1 MTSLL
6 AGRIRG
12 ASLIASLLVP
22 MLVLPLSPAA
32 AAPLQ
37 LGAAD
42 TVWMLLMTML
52 VLLMAV
58 AGLAL
63 FYSGLVRAKNAIAT
77 LTQVF
82 TVFCVAAVVWFACG
96 YSVAFSSSS
105 WVSFF
110 GGFGKAFLISVK
122 PGSIAATHTLGAGL
136 PEYVH
141 FAFQM
146 MLAGLAPALIV
157 GAFAE
162 RMRFQAVVLFA
173 VLWSAFV
180 YVPITHMMW
189 FAPGPDAIADAARA
203 IQLAAPGAAR
213 RQAEI
218 ALAALQADAGLFA
231 QWGAI
236 DFAGGLV
243 VHASAG
249 IAGLIGALV
258 VGQRGGYG
266 RETMAPHNLA
276 MMLMGGA
283 LLWIGLI
290 GLNAG
295 AALGANNAA
304 ALAVINSL
312 LAAVGGAVAWI
323 AIEIGSEQQPSL
335 IGVVSGMLAGLVAVA
350 AGAGYVAP
358 VAAFALGLVAA
369 PVCYWA
375 CTYLKHT
382 YQYDDSLDVFGIH
395 CVGGVLGMLAVGVL
409 ASPDLGGAGIA
420 SFALRPGEAVIA
432 PFDIAGQMR
441 AQVTA
446 LAVALCWSSY
456 VSYRLFKLV
465 DSLVGLRPSPED
477 EARGLDIVDHGER
490 VYN

>member
-6 AGRIRG
+6 ASRIRD
-12 ASLIASLLVP
+12 ASLVALLLLGVAP
-22 MLVLPLSPAA
+22 PAA

-37 LGAAD
+37 LSAAD
-42 TVWMLLMTML
+42 TGWMLLMTLL

-82 TVFCVAAVVWFACG
+82 TVFCAAAVLWFACG
-96 YSVAFSSSS
+96 YSVAFSSGT

-110 GGFGKAFLISVK
+110 GGFGKAFLVSVK
-122 PGSIAATHTLGAGL
+122 PGSLVATHTLGAGI
-136 PEYVH
+136 PEFVH
-141 FAFQM
+141 FAYQM

-173 VLWSAFV
+173 VLWSLFV

-189 FAPGPDAIADAARA
+189 FAPGPDALADAARA
-203 IQLAAPGAAR
+203 VQLAAPGAAR

-218 ALAALQADAGLFA
+218 ALAALHADAGLFA

-258 VGQRGGYG
+258 VGKRAGYG
-266 RETMAPHNLA
+266 RETMTPHNLS
-276 MMLMGGA
+276 MMLTGGA
-283 LLWIGLI
+283 LLWVGLI

-295 AALGANNAA
+295 AAMGVNGSA

-323 AIEIGSEQQPSL
+323 AIEIGAEQRPTL
-335 IGVVSGMLAGLVAVA
+335 IGVVSGLLAGLVAIAAA
-350 AGAGYVAP
+350 AGYAAP
-358 VAAFALGLVAA
+358 VGAFALGLVAA

-375 CTYLKHT
+375 CTYLKHL

-409 ASPDLGGAGIA
+409 ASPDLGGTGIA
-420 SFALRPGEAVIA
+420 NFVLRPGEAVTA
-432 PFDIAGQMR
+432 PFDVVDQMR
-441 AQVTA
+441 AQITA
-446 LAVALCWSSY
+446 LVVALCWSSY

-465 DSLVGLRPSPED
+465 DHLVGLRPSPEE

-490 VYN
+490 AYN